1 MKLKK
6 WSGEQ
11 RFETLSNKSFW
22 LKFLIFFG
30 CLSHD
35 IYSRIKN
42 GQEFREYGLTMY
54 CGKQGAGKTMAMTE
68 YLERMRKN
76 TLKLLFALILAIYT
90 KIFL

>member
-6 WSGEQ
+6 LSGEQ

-35 IYSRIKN
+35 IFSRIKN

-54 CGKQGAGKTMAMTE
+54 CGKQGAGKTMAMFYC
-68 YLERMRKN
+68 YLNLESTK
-76 TLKLLFALILAIYT
+76 TLFALLCN
-90 KIFL
+90 LC